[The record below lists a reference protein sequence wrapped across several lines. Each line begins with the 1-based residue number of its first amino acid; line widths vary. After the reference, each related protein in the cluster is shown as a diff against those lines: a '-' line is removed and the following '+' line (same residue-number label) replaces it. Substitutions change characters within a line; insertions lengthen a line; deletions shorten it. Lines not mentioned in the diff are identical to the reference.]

1 MKRIIVQLIVIVI
14 FVANLSAKIVKDYTC
29 MTSGDISF
37 IIDSIDFRENLTRVY
52 GCIVGLPHTSDKI
65 NGVKYLVDGDVLTA
79 NDIDGIDFHRYFQWE
94 DDGCIALEI
103 DFPPTKPTSDLQI
116 LFITAH
122 GNLITTAKTSNKA
135 Q

>member
-14 FVANLSAKIVKDYTC
+14 FVTNLSAKIVRDYAC

-37 IIDSIDFRENLTRVY
+37 VIDSIDFREDLTRIY

-65 NGVKYLVDGDVLTA
+65 NGVKYFVDGDILTA

-94 DDGCIALEI
+94 DDGCITLEI
-103 DFPPTKPTSDLQI
+103 DFPPTKPMSDLQI

-122 GNLITTAKTSNKA
+122 GNLITTAKTSNKT